1 MPRRGVPSTTDSAR
15 VTTDVYGEPA
25 PLPRSTSP
33 RHLCR
38 PSGTFPRVFNPS
50 LRPRKRDERKAHG
63 GSTHGRKPARL
74 KGRRDGGGFMSP
86 AVFKARKL
94 HFFPYQNRPPGR
106 TRQAIDFSWLR
117 ARMPRKLGRAG
128 AGAHPFLKI
137 NRVGANRRELARR

>member
-63 GSTHGRKPARL
+63 GLRTGETPAFTGAARW
-74 KGRRDGGGFMSP
+74 RRFHVPSP
-86 AVFKARKL
+86 FSRRASSIFSLAKTDA
-94 HFFPYQNRPPGR
+94 PGR

-117 ARMPRKLGRAG
+117 VRMPRKPARAG